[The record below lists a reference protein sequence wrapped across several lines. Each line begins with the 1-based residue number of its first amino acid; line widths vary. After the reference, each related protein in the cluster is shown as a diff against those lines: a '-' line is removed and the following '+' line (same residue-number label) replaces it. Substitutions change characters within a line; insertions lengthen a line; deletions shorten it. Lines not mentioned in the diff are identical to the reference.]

1 MQPTLLFVD
10 DEPNFLVLVDRV
22 LSKEGYRITT
32 ALDSRQALAYV
43 DCADFSLAVLDI
55 KMAPIDGIEVL
66 ARIKKRSPSTR
77 VVMVTGFPTEENRAK
92 CIKLGADGYL
102 IKPID
107 FPQLITLLRNLT
119 LLNTPQV
126 KRG

>member
-10 DEPNFLVLVDRV
+10 DDPNFLVLVDRV

-43 DCADFSLAVLDI
+43 DCVNFSLAVLDI

-66 ARIKKRSPSTR
+66 ARIKNRIHSTG
-77 VVMVTGFPTEENRAK
+77 VILSTANPTKKNRAEAF
-92 CIKLGADGYL
+92 KLGPAAYL
-102 IKPID
+102 
-107 FPQLITLLRNLT
+107 TN
-119 LLNTPQV
+119 
-126 KRG
+126 

>member
-43 DCADFSLAVLDI
+43 DCVNFSLAVLDI
-55 KMAPIDGIEVL
+55 KMTPIDGVEVL

-77 VVMVTGFPTEENRAK
+77 VIMVTGFPTEENRTE
-92 CIKLGADGYL
+92 CMKLGADGYMT
-102 IKPID
+102 KPINL
-107 FPQLITLLRNLT
+107 PELITMLRDLMAAG
-119 LLNTPQV
+119 TPP
-126 KRG
+126 R

>member
-43 DCADFSLAVLDI
+43 DCVNFSLAVLDI
-55 KMAPIDGIEVL
+55 KMAPIDGVEVL

-77 VVMVTGFPTEENRAK
+77 VIMVTGFPTEENRAE
-92 CIKLGADGYL
+92 CMKLGADGYMT
-102 IKPID
+102 KPINL
-107 FPQLITLLRNLT
+107 PELITLLRDLM
-119 LLNTPQV
+119 PAG
-126 KRG
+126 KPPS

>member
-43 DCADFSLAVLDI
+43 DCVNFSLAVLDI

-77 VVMVTGFPTEENRAK
+77 VIMVTGYPTEENRAE
-92 CIKLGADGYL
+92 CIKLGADGYMT
-102 IKPID
+102 KPINL
-107 FPQLITLLRNLT
+107 PELITLLRDLM
-119 LLNTPQV
+119 PAG
-126 KRG
+126 KPPS

>member
-1 MQPTLLFVD
+1 MQLTLLFVD

-55 KMAPIDGIEVL
+55 KMAPINGIEVL

-77 VVMVTGFPTEENRAK
+77 VIMVTGYPTDKNRAE
-92 CIKLGADGYL
+92 CMKLGADGYMT
-102 IKPID
+102 KPIN
-107 FPQLITLLRNLT
+107 FSELKAVLRNLT
-119 LLNTPQV
+119 LSNTREV

>member
-43 DCADFSLAVLDI
+43 DCVNFSLAVLDI
-55 KMAPIDGIEVL
+55 KMTPIDGVEVL

-77 VVMVTGFPTEENRAK
+77 VIMVTGFPTEENRAE
-92 CIKLGADGYL
+92 CMKLGADGYMT
-102 IKPID
+102 KPINL
-107 FPQLITLLRNLT
+107 PELITLLRDLM
-119 LLNTPQV
+119 PAG
-126 KRG
+126 KPPS

>member
-43 DCADFSLAVLDI
+43 DCANFSLAVLDI
-55 KMAPIDGIEVL
+55 KMAPIDGVEVL

-77 VVMVTGFPTEENRAK
+77 VIMVTGYPTAENRAE
-92 CIKLGADGYL
+92 CLKLGADGYMT
-102 IKPID
+102 KPID
-107 FPQLITLLRNLT
+107 LSELITLLRDLMAAG
-119 LLNTPQV
+119 TPPS
-126 KRG
+126 

>member
-32 ALDSRQALAYV
+32 ALDSGQALAYV
-43 DCADFSLAVLDI
+43 DCVNFSLAVLDI
-55 KMAPIDGIEVL
+55 KMAPIDGVEIL

-77 VVMVTGFPTEENRAK
+77 VIMVTGFPIEENRAE
-92 CIKLGADGYL
+92 CMKLGADGYMT
-102 IKPID
+102 KPINL
-107 FPQLITLLRNLT
+107 PELITLLRDLMVAG
-119 LLNTPQV
+119 TPPS
-126 KRG
+126 

>member
-32 ALDSRQALAYV
+32 ALDSRQALAYI
-43 DCADFSLAVLDI
+43 DCVNFSLAVLDI
-55 KMAPIDGIEVL
+55 KMAPIDGVEVL

-77 VVMVTGFPTEENRAK
+77 VIMVTGYPTEENRAE
-92 CIKLGADGYL
+92 CIKLGADGYMT
-102 IKPID
+102 KPLD
-107 FPQLITLLRNLT
+107 LRELITLLRDLMAAG
-119 LLNTPQV
+119 TPPS
-126 KRG
+126 